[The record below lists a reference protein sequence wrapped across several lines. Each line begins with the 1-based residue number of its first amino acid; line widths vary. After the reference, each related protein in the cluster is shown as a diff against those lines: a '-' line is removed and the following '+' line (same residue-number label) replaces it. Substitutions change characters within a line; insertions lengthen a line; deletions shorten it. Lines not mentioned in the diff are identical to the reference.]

1 MGLNF
6 LKIKN
11 KLKTTLIWVGLAL
24 YYFAIGLQISF
35 FRGIMN
41 AALFIS
47 MQLFI
52 YLINVRRLLPKYYLT
67 QKRKYYLC
75 NIIIMIIISGFG
87 VLAEYIFRSY
97 FPDSFKHE
105 FSPWWIFTMIN
116 VMLGI
121 SLWASVTTFLI
132 RHQEKVA
139 VEMTTLRREKAESD
153 LRFLKT
159 QINPHFLF
167 NALNNIYS
175 MAYTGAAEVP
185 EKITMLSDMLRYVLY
200 DCESDTIS
208 LYKEIDYISSFL
220 EFQQLKTEQRQN
232 ITFERDIRDENFQI
246 APMLLVPF
254 IENAFKHSKIERE
267 KDGFVNISIVQDKEK
282 FVFRVINS
290 KPKEAIYA
298 KSNQPKGIGI
308 ENAYNRLNL
317 LYPNKHFLKINN
329 FKDTFEV
336 ILELEKYYV
345 GKK

>member
-1 MGLNF
+1 MASLF
-6 LKIKN
+6 TKFQSKIKII
-11 KLKTTLIWVGLAL
+11 LIWMGLAL
-24 YYFAIGLQISF
+24 YYFAIGLQISTL
-35 FRGIMN
+35 RGVMN
-41 AALFIS
+41 AVLFIS

-52 YLINVRRLLPKYYLT
+52 YLINMRYLLPKYYLS
-67 QKRKYYLC
+67 QKRRYYLY
-75 NIIIMIIISGFG
+75 NLIIMALVSAIG
-87 VLAEYIFRSY
+87 VLIEYVFRSY

-116 VMLGI
+116 VLLGI
-121 SLWASVTTFLI
+121 SLWASVTSFLI

-139 VEMTTLRREKAESD
+139 VEMATLKREKAESD

-175 MAYTGAAEVP
+175 MAYTGDEAVP

-232 ITFERDIRDENFQI
+232 ITFDLEIEEENFQI

-254 IENAFKHSKIERE
+254 IENAFKHSKIEKE
-267 KDGFVNISIVQDKEK
+267 KNGFVNISITQNRDKFTFK
-282 FVFRVINS
+282 VVNS
-290 KPKEAIYA
+290 KPKEALYA

-317 LYPNKHFLKINN
+317 LYPNRHYLKI
-329 FKDTFEV
+329 DTFEDRFEV
-336 ILELEKYYV
+336 ILELEKKYV
-345 GKK
+345 GRK